1 MFSAPDQ
8 ELLEL
13 SHHAA
18 YICHHGGIDALTVV
32 DVKAIKAVVS
42 MVPDY
47 QVTVEGAIVI
57 PENRFSLIEAPFLK
71 VAALCGTQGE
81 DDDAIDNDND
91 SAF

>member
-1 MFSAPDQ
+1 
-8 ELLEL
+8 
-13 SHHAA
+13 
-18 YICHHGGIDALTVV
+18 
-32 DVKAIKAVVS
+32 

-47 QVTVEGAIVI
+47 QVTIEGAIVI

-81 DDDAIDNDND
+81 DDNAIDNDND